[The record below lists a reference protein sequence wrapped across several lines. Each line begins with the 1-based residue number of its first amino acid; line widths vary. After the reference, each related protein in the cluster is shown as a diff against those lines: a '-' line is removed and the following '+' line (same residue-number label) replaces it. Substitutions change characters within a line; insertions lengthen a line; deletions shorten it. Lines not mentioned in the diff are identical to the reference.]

1 MRHAAIRDGW
11 IGLRE
16 KVRIG
21 LNPLFPN
28 WTSLEPLG
36 GTGGIIAID
45 LFGDFFFLPHFS
57 LWRFCKQAGIFFSF
71 VPVALLMSWAQG
83 LLLEL
88 H

>member
-28 WTSLEPLG
+28 WTSLKPLEG
-36 GTGGIIAID
+36 PGGIIAID
-45 LFGDFFFLPHFS
+45 FFGDIFFPCFS
-57 LWRFCKQAGIFFSF
+57 LWCLYKQAGIFFSF
-71 VPVALLMSWAQG
+71 VPVALLMSCAQG
-83 LLLEL
+83 LLLEM